1 MRNKGFT
8 PHFLKKS
15 AGRQIYKKLQKSEGF
30 TLIEILVGTSI
41 LVIIIIGLYGLF
53 QLGIKVAGQ
62 SKARITATYLANQ
75 KIETAKNLPYNKV
88 GTIGGIPSG
97 DIIETE
103 TITRNN
109 IEYTVKTTVS
119 YIDDPADG
127 LTPSDLVPNDYKR
140 IKVKVSWPSFLSG
153 ELILITDIAPKGL
166 ETTEGGGNLLISVF
180 NALGA
185 TIDQANIHIIN
196 TNVDPQI
203 DVSYQTNDQGQYL
216 VAGAPSSTAAYQ
228 ITVSK
233 SGYNDSRTYGTD
245 EVANPEKPHTT
256 VIESMLTQISFSID
270 KLSNF
275 LIQTL
280 SPWGS
285 DSFFD
290 SFPDQSKVSEISDVI
305 IDQEISLATST
316 EGYLS
321 SGYLLSIPIIPES
334 IINWHEFIWD
344 DSQPNETSINY
355 QVFYATNTVWWLIPD
370 NDLANNSTGL
380 ESSPVDLSALSII
393 DYPKLKIKGN
403 LATNNTSTTPILF
416 DWSLSWI
423 TEEATPISYVS
434 FNLRGNKIIG
444 TDVQEE
450 PVYKYS
456 NDFTTDS
463 NGQINISNLEWDSY
477 NFTIDPAENLDL
489 VNTNPISNPLGQNI
503 DLLPDTSTTT
513 NLFLDAENS
522 LLLNIRNSETL
533 EPIFNTQIR
542 LFNSQIE
549 YDQTQFTN
557 NEGKTIF
564 IPLETATYNLEIQA
578 DNYQNYYGNTSI
590 SGDRI
595 STINLILIGPS

>member
-1 MRNKGFT
+1 MKNK
-8 PHFLKKS
+8 
-15 AGRQIYKKLQKSEGF
+15 GF

-41 LVIIIIGLYGLF
+41 LVIVIIGLYGLF
-53 QLGIKVAGQ
+53 QLGIKATAQ
-62 SKARITATYLANQ
+62 SKARITATSLANQ

-109 IEYTVKTTVS
+109 IEYTVKTTVG
-119 YIDDPADG
+119 YVDDPADG
-127 LTPSDLVPNDYKR
+127 LTPSDSVPNDYKR
-140 IKVKVSWPSFLSG
+140 VKVKVSWPSFLSG

-180 NALGA
+180 DALGVA
-185 TIDQANIHIIN
+185 IDQANIHIIN
-196 TNVDPQI
+196 TDVDPPI
-203 DVSYQTNDQGQYL
+203 DVSYQTNSQGQYL
-216 VAGAPSSTAAYQ
+216 VAGAPSSTTAYQ
-228 ITVSK
+228 ITTSK
-233 SGYNDSRTYGTD
+233 SGYSTSRTYGTE
-245 EVANPEKPHTT
+245 EVVNPEKIHTT
-256 VIESMLTQISFSID
+256 VIESMLTEISFSID
-270 KLSNF
+270 KLSSF

-285 DSFFD
+285 DSFID
-290 SFPDQSKVSEISDVI
+290 SFLDQSKISEASDI
-305 IDQEISLATST
+305 IVDQEISLATST
-316 EGYLS
+316 EGYPS
-321 SGYLLSIPIIPES
+321 SGYLLSAPIIPES
-334 IINWHEFIWD
+334 IINWHEFIWN
-344 DSQPNETSINY
+344 DSQPNETNVSY
-355 QVFYATNTVWWLIPD
+355 QIFYATNTIWWLIPD
-370 NDLANNSTGL
+370 NDLINNSTGL
-380 ESSPVDLSALSII
+380 ELSPVDLSALSII

-403 LATNNTSTTPILF
+403 LTTNNTSTTPILF

-444 TDVQEE
+444 TDAQEE

-477 NFTIDPAENLDL
+477 SFTIDPTENLDL
-489 VNTNPISNPLGQNI
+489 VNTNPISDPLGQNI

-533 EPIFNTQIR
+533 EPIFNAQIR
-542 LFNSQIE
+542 LFNNQLE

-557 NEGKTIF
+557 DEGKTIF
-564 IPLETATYNLEIQA
+564 IPLETATYSLEIQA
-578 DNYQNYYGNTSI
+578 DNYQNYYGNTI
-590 SGDRI
+590 IFGDKI
-595 STINLILIGPS
+595 NTINLILMGPS

>member
-1 MRNKGFT
+1 MKNK
-8 PHFLKKS
+8 
-15 AGRQIYKKLQKSEGF
+15 GF

-41 LVIIIIGLYGLF
+41 LVIVIIGLYGLF
-53 QLGIKVAGQ
+53 QLGIKTAGQ
-62 SKARITATYLANQ
+62 SKARITATSLANQ
-75 KIETAKNLPYNKV
+75 KIEIAKNLPYNDI

-103 TITRNN
+103 IITRNN

-119 YIDDPADG
+119 YVDDPADG
-127 LTPSDLVPNDYKR
+127 LTPSDLVPNDYKKV
-140 IKVKVSWPSFLSG
+140 KVKVSWPSFLGG

-180 NALGA
+180 DALGA
-185 TIDQANIHIIN
+185 AIDQANIHIIN
-196 TNVDPQI
+196 TDVDPSI
-203 DVSYQTNDQGQYL
+203 NVSYQTNNQGRYL
-216 VAGAPSSTAAYQ
+216 VAGAPSSTAAYE

-233 SGYNDSRTYGTD
+233 SSYSTSRTYGTE

-256 VIESMLTQISFSID
+256 VIESMLTEISFSID
-270 KLSNF
+270 KLSSF

-285 DSFFD
+285 DSFSD
-290 SFPDQSKVSEISDVI
+290 SFPDQSKISEMSDVI
-305 IDQEISLATST
+305 IDQEVSLATST
-316 EGYLS
+316 EGYFS
-321 SGYLLSIPIIPES
+321 SGYLLSIPVVPES

-344 DSQPNETSINY
+344 DSQPSETSISY
-355 QVFYATNTVWWLIPD
+355 QVFYATTTIWWLIPD

-416 DWSLSWI
+416 NWSVSWI
-423 TEEATPISYVS
+423 TEQATPISYVS

-444 TDVQEE
+444 TDAQEE

-456 NDFTTDS
+456 DDFTTDS

-477 NFTIDPAENLDL
+477 NFTINPAENLDL
-489 VNTNPISNPLGQNI
+489 VSTIPISDPLGQNI

-513 NLFLDAENS
+513 SLFLDAENS
-522 LLLNIRNSETL
+522 LLLNIRDSETL
-533 EPIFNTQIR
+533 EPIFNAQIR
-542 LFNSQIE
+542 LFNSQLE
-549 YDQTQFTN
+549 YDQTQFTDSA
-557 NEGKTIF
+557 GKTIF
-564 IPLETATYNLEIQA
+564 IPLETATYSLEIQA
-578 DNYQNYYGNTSI
+578 DNYQNYSGSTSI
-590 SGDRI
+590 SGDKV
-595 STINLILIGPS
+595 STINLILTGPS

>member
-1 MRNKGFT
+1 MRNN
-8 PHFLKKS
+8 
-15 AGRQIYKKLQKSEGF
+15 GF

-53 QLGIKVAGQ
+53 QLGLKVAGQ

-75 KIETAKNLPYNKV
+75 KIEIAKNLSYNKV

-109 IEYTVKTTVS
+109 IEYIVKTTVS

-140 IKVKVSWPSFLSG
+140 IKIKVSWPSFLSG

-180 NALGA
+180 DALGVA
-185 TIDQANIHIIN
+185 IDQANIHIIN
-196 TNVDPQI
+196 TDLDPSI
-203 DVSYQTNDQGQYL
+203 NVSYQTNNQGQYL
-216 VAGAPSSTAAYQ
+216 VTGAPSSTAAYE
-228 ITVSK
+228 ITISK
-233 SGYNDSRTYGTD
+233 SDYNTNQTYGTD

-256 VIESMLTQISFSID
+256 VIESMLTEISFSID
-270 KLSNF
+270 KLSSF

-285 DSFFD
+285 DSFAD
-290 SFPDQSKVSEISDVI
+290 SFSDQNKISEVSDVI
-305 IDQEISLATST
+305 IDQEVSLATST
-316 EGYLS
+316 EGYFS
-321 SGYLLSIPIIPES
+321 SGYLLSTPIIPES

-344 DSQPNETSINY
+344 DSQPSETSINY
-355 QVFYATNTVWWLIPD
+355 QVFYATNTAWWLIPD

-393 DYPKLKIKGN
+393 DYPKLEIKGN

-416 DWSLSWI
+416 NWSLSWI

-444 TDVQEE
+444 TDAQEE

-456 NDFTTDS
+456 NDFTTNS

-489 VNTNPISNPLGQNI
+489 VSTNPVSDPLGQNI

-513 NLFLDAENS
+513 SLFLDAENS
-522 LLLNIRNSETL
+522 LLLNIRDSVTL
-533 EPIFNTQIR
+533 EPIFNAQIR
-542 LFNSQIE
+542 LFNSQLE
-549 YDQTQFTN
+549 YDQTQFTDN
-557 NEGKTIF
+557 QGRTMF
-564 IPLETATYNLEIQA
+564 IPLETATYSLEIQA
-578 DNYQNYYGNTSI
+578 DNYQNYYGSTSI
-590 SGDRI
+590 SGDKV